1 MINRLLLIFGMVCGV
16 TIMLVLLY
24 ILMAD
29 FYAVLFLTRNELEIS
44 RIYALMP
51 LLASITLLFQTT
63 VPLLMLGKFHYAVS
77 LRERCVRRNIIVYL
91 SIFTVVLFFTVRPM
105 LDMYLVANS
114 YEYER
119 TVDTKKPFDVDVYV
133 QRINEHMPLRPD

>member
-51 LLASITLLFQTT
+51 LLASITLLF
-63 VPLLMLGKFHYAVS
+63 
-77 LRERCVRRNIIVYL
+77 
-91 SIFTVVLFFTVRPM
+91 
-105 LDMYLVANS
+105 
-114 YEYER
+114 
-119 TVDTKKPFDVDVYV
+119 
-133 QRINEHMPLRPD
+133 